1 MRLSHAVT
9 FPSCQLSSR
18 LQGFHSFA
26 ATYPFKGLSLSQ
38 LSSECRSREMN
49 GFVERVSF
57 QDFLQKQDRPHNQP
71 ASPALTT
78 APGPHR
84 LPGQHPTCPSS
95 TLSGS
100 GRRFDSVQH
109 SLHNGLL
116 LVSSQEKDVKFGG
129 HSAHEQLVIVNS
141 PRKLPLKP
149 HDFSTLNNRRVVK
162 ALIETIHPGVLVTA
176 AVITVLCDVVLLL
189 LNPYHSLEEVNVIIL
204 IL

>member
-1 MRLSHAVT
+1 M
-9 FPSCQLSSR
+9 
-18 LQGFHSFA
+18 
-26 ATYPFKGLSLSQ
+26 K
-38 LSSECRSREMN
+38 

-57 QDFLQKQDRPHNQP
+57 PDFLQKQDRPHNQP

-78 APGPHR
+78 APALTDFQGSIPPVR
-84 LPGQHPTCPSS
+84 LPLYLDQEGA
-95 TLSGS
+95 
-100 GRRFDSVQH
+100 DSVQH

-149 HDFSTLNNRRVVK
+149 HDFSTLNNRRAVK

-176 AVITVLCDVVLLL
+176 AVITVLCDGVLLL
-189 LNPYHSLEEVNVIIL
+189 LNPYHNLEEVNVIIL